1 MKQNIINEAVLLFIQ
16 YGFKSVTIDDIAI
29 KMGVS
34 KKTIYLHFP
43 KKETLVETCVFL
55 HFDNVIDK
63 ILNISKQSKDPI
75 IGLYQI
81 KKEALNHLS
90 NEKNSPVYQLQKY
103 YNNIYNKLKKME
115 FDALNG
121 MFSRSIR
128 KGIDMGLFRSE
139 IDIDFVTR
147 IFFNGIRGIKDI
159 ELFPIEEFKIDLLLL
174 NFSEYHLRAICTD
187 QGIGKLNEYKKELNI

>member
-1 MKQNIINEAVLLFIQ
+1 
-16 YGFKSVTIDDIAI
+16 
-29 KMGVS
+29 
-34 KKTIYLHFP
+34 
-43 KKETLVETCVFL
+43 
-55 HFDNVIDK
+55 
-63 ILNISKQSKDPI
+63 
-75 IGLYQI
+75 
-81 KKEALNHLS
+81 
-90 NEKNSPVYQLQKY
+90 
-103 YNNIYNKLKKME
+103 ME

-128 KGIDMGLFRSE
+128 KGIDMGLFRSDV
-139 IDIDFVTR
+139 DIDFVTR

>member
-34 KKTIYLHFP
+34 KKTIYVHFP

-115 FDALNG
+115 FDTLNG

-174 NFSEYHLRAICTD
+174 NFSEYHLRAICTH
-187 QGIGKLNEYKKELNI
+187 QGIEKLNEYKKELNI